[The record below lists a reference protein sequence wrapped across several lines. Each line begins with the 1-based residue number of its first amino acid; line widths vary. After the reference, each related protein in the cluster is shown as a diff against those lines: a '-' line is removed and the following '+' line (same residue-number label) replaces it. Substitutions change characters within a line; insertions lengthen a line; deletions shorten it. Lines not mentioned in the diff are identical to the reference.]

1 MISRIKIYEVIDR
14 CAAEHNM
21 SFRTIMERSRVS
33 NIIQARKLAYSCL
46 RFAGVS
52 LPYIAEVMERDHTSV
67 VHALDT
73 ITMDTRLH
81 ALGILDE
88 MGIPYNYGD
97 NYGFKNLKRG
107 VVRKLPK
114 FEKPKIY
121 KKVPDY
127 KNSRTILVEVTR

>member
-14 CAAEHNM
+14 CAAEYNM
-21 SFRTIMERSRVS
+21 SFRSIMEKSRVS
-33 NIIQARKLAYSCL
+33 NIIQARKLTYSCL

-52 LPYIAEVMERDHTSV
+52 LPYIAEVMERDHTSIC
-67 VHALDT
+67 HALDT
-73 ITMDTRLH
+73 VTMDTRLH

-107 VVRKLPK
+107 VVKKLPK
-114 FEKPKIY
+114 FEKPKFY
-121 KKVPDY
+121 KKIPDY
-127 KNSRTILVEVTR
+127 RNNIILNVEV